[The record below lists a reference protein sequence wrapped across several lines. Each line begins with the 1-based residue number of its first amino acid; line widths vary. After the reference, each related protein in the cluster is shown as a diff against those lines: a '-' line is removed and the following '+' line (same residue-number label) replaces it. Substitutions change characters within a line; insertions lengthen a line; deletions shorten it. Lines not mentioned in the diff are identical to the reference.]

1 MFCDHCAPS
10 PLLIFYLNLLLHEFF
25 ADLTPEEQ
33 NVLINIRKRKLELL
47 QEINQLR
54 EELTEVNTEI
64 EAMDT
69 EEG

>member
-1 MFCDHCAPS
+1 M
-10 PLLIFYLNLLLHEFF
+10 NFF

>member
-1 MFCDHCAPS
+1 MLSLFLS
-10 PLLIFYLNLLLHEFF
+10 PPVWQAHFF
-25 ADLTPEEQ
+25 RLPDLTPDEQ

-54 EELTEVNTEI
+54 EELSEVNSEI